1 MSTNLIVYF
10 VEGILQFAMDRGQL
24 LKVSVGLVNG
34 TKDFVDFI
42 YGLVHGSL
50 EERQNLQST
59 FNNPM
64 KKCGAGLDTSL
75 IHLIPNLDAL
85 SFHDCGGSDV
95 TWALTMLKDA
105 DACSRS
111 PTRPDSLK
119 YFPEQMP
126 SSSGDRM
133 SSDRRLL
140 QHIGRNTLWNAIE
153 VSTIHNIYHRYYQ
166 KLQNNNKRNRK
177 VSSENVFYIFNIFHS
192 ICKKYYLLIRKC

>member
-133 SSDRRLL
+133 SSDTADSSSTLDEIL
-140 QHIGRNTLWNAIE
+140 CETQSKCQQSTTFIIGIIRNYK
-153 VSTIHNIYHRYYQ
+153 TIIKGTESVQ
-166 KLQNNNKRNRK
+166 WKC
-177 VSSENVFYIFNIFHS
+177 VFNIFHS
-192 ICKKYYLLIRKC
+192 ICTKYYLLIRKC